1 MLENKFEKALWSTR
15 FIVIIAVILSIVSS
29 ITLFLFPAASGRF
42 TQIRNESDDERKSK
56 GALRVALKDLNSNE
70 NESLSHISS
79 VMYKYFKSK
88 LFLKT
93 ENLDPLILENSLK
106 GKVSPDSIEKVIAIA
121 KLCDANRFSPTSN
134 TSEKKLS
141 LIHI

>member
-1 MLENKFEKALWSTR
+1 M
-15 FIVIIAVILSIVSS
+15 
-29 ITLFLFPAASGRF
+29 GRF
-42 TQIRNESDDERKSK
+42 TQIRNESEDERKSK
-56 GALRVALKDLNSNE
+56 SALRVALKDLNSNE

-106 GKVSPDSIEKVIAIA
+106 GKVSQDSIEKVIAIA
-121 KLCDANRFSPTSN
+121 KLCDANRFYPTSN
-134 TSEKKLS
+134 TSEEKIIKDISIILKDIDR
-141 LIHI
+141 LL